1 MLSPLPGS
9 RSSGQGRRHV
19 YPEDERGKLRE
30 RQASAQ
36 QLPRQYPFPLYI
48 LLNHIEATRNSRGR
62 SEAVVRATATSDRPL
77 DQRQRAVGGI
87 KLEYA
92 GWVKQSLFF
101 CPETSFF
108 VERIVRGQVD
118 SAVFQVQ
125 LIVCM
130 VTYFFVTVV
139 CMCLM

>member
-1 MLSPLPGS
+1 MN
-9 RSSGQGRRHV
+9 
-19 YPEDERGKLRE
+19 GKLVLN
-30 RQASAQ
+30 SY
-36 QLPRQYPFPLYI
+36 LDKYPFPLYI
-48 LLNHIEATRNSRGR
+48 LLNHIHRGSTRNSRGR

-130 VTYFFVTVV
+130 VTYCFVTVV